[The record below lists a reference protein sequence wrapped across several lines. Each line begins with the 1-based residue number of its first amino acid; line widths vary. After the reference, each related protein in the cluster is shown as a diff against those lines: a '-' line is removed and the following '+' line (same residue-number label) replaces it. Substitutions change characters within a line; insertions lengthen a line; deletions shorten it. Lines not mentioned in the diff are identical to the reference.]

1 MERIEDKMVVMEKYV
16 IIVID
21 GIYVVVRNAR
31 WQLRESTSVTTSD
44 RKAAPKAEAHA
55 VSGI

>member
-1 MERIEDKMVVMEKYV
+1 MVVMEKYV